1 MAIET
6 FTWTTESG
14 GEGDITFA
22 TRSAQFGDGYKQLV
36 SEGLNSKSQSWPVS
50 ITGPAAT
57 IKAAMDFLDRH
68 AGARA
73 FLWTPPLG
81 GLGFYTC
88 AGYRPVNLGGR
99 VYRLTATFE
108 QAFHP

>member
-1 MAIET
+1 M
-6 FTWTTESG
+6 
-14 GEGDITFA
+14 TFA

>member
-6 FTWTTESG
+6 FTWATESG
-14 GEGDITFA
+14 GEGDIAFA

-73 FLWTPPLG
+73 FSDAAPGRP
-81 GLGFYTC
+81 GLLHLCGLP
-88 AGYRPVNLGGR
+88 ARQPRRPGLPADR
-99 VYRLTATFE
+99 DL
-108 QAFHP
+108 

>member
-6 FTWTTESG
+6 FTWATESG

-57 IKAAMDFLDRH
+57 IKAAMDFL
-68 AGARA
+68 
-73 FLWTPPLG
+73 
-81 GLGFYTC
+81 
-88 AGYRPVNLGGR
+88 
-99 VYRLTATFE
+99 TATLE
-108 QAFHP
+108 RGRSSGRRPWVAWASTPVRATGPSTSAAGPTG

>member
-1 MAIET
+1 
-6 FTWTTESG
+6 
-14 GEGDITFA
+14 
-22 TRSAQFGDGYKQLV
+22 
-36 SEGLNSKSQSWPVS
+36 
-50 ITGPAAT
+50 T
-57 IKAAMDFLDRH
+57 IKAVMDFLDRH
-68 AGARA
+68 TGARA

-81 GLGFYTC
+81 GLGLYTC

>member
-6 FTWTTESG
+6 FPWATESG

-68 AGARA
+68 SGARA
-73 FLWTPPLG
+73 FLWTPPWAAWASTPVRG
-81 GLGFYTC
+81 TDQSTSA
-88 AGYRPVNLGGR
+88 AGSTG
-99 VYRLTATFE
+99 
-108 QAFHP
+108 

>member
-6 FTWTTESG
+6 FTWATESG

-50 ITGPAAT
+50 IT
-57 IKAAMDFLDRH
+57 
-68 AGARA
+68 
-73 FLWTPPLG
+73 
-81 GLGFYTC
+81 
-88 AGYRPVNLGGR
+88 
-99 VYRLTATFE
+99 
-108 QAFHP
+108 

>member
-6 FTWTTESG
+6 FTWATESG

-73 FLWTPPLG
+73 FLWTPPWVAWASTPVRATG
-81 GLGFYTC
+81 PSTSA
-88 AGYRPVNLGGR
+88 AGSTG
-99 VYRLTATFE
+99 
-108 QAFHP
+108 